1 MTLFTVHIPVGAHDP
16 QEIAEKIRLVPEKA
30 SFGAFVFGP
39 IWLAAQGAW
48 WAAGGVVLAMVALAG
63 AQILLG
69 LTTGGLLAT
78 LLLIQLFIGL
88 EGNQLARA
96 ALSQGRLELVDVVK
110 AASADEAEHIALARL
125 IRALSPQAGRP
136 AAQMFMRDADLP
148 GIGLFPG
155 AGG

>member
-1 MTLFTVHIPVGAHDP
+1 MTLFTVHIPVGARDPHD
-16 QEIAEKIRLVPEKA
+16 IADKIRVIPEKA
-30 SFGAFVFGP
+30 SLGAFLFGP

-48 WAAGGVVLAMVALAG
+48 WAAGGALLAMGVLVG
-63 AQILLG
+63 AQLLFG
-69 LTTGGLLAT
+69 LTAIGLLAT

-88 EGNQLARA
+88 EGHQLARA
-96 ALSQGRLELVDVVK
+96 ALSHGRFEMTDVVQ
-110 AASADEAEHIALARL
+110 AANADEAEHLALAR
-125 IRALSPQAGRP
+125 IISAQRPQPARP

>member
-1 MTLFTVHIPVGAHDP
+1 MTLFTVHIPVGARDP
-16 QEIAEKIRLVPEKA
+16 HEIADKIRLVPEKA
-30 SFGAFVFGP
+30 SFGAFLFGP

-48 WAAGGVVLAMVALAG
+48 WAAGGFVLAMGALLG
-63 AQILLG
+63 AQVMLG
-69 LTTGGLLAT
+69 LTAGGLLAT
-78 LLLIQLFIGL
+78 LLLVQLFLGL
-88 EGNQLARA
+88 EGRQFARA
-96 ALSQGRLELVDVVK
+96 ALSRGRFEMVGVVK

-125 IRALSPQAGRP
+125 ISAQSPQPSRP